1 MVIQGMTELFNPTT
15 PFLSARIMDIVFDGV
30 PIDCSDPESFG
41 AKAICTTLRG
51 EKSVKTINDT
61 HLAFSV
67 LGGVSIH
74 YNCCFLSLSHSLML
88 NDDDH

>member
-1 MVIQGMTELFNPTT
+1 MAIQGMEELFGNPTT

-41 AKAICTTLRG
+41 AKAICSTLRG
-51 EKSVKTINDT
+51 EKSVKAINET

-67 LGGVSIH
+67 LGGVSV
-74 YNCCFLSLSHSLML
+74 YSELFNAK
-88 NDDDH
+88 